1 MKRLNHRNIV
11 FGIAVIS
18 LSSCAVP
25 KVADVKKARELPQ
38 EILKKGNSTN
48 SEEFQQLNLKAY
60 FTEPQLLELFDK
72 VVQANPDFQIAQQRV
87 EIANSFLQRS
97 KMDLLPSLEV
107 GVEASGNRYGKY
119 TMEGVGNYDTNL
131 SPNITEEQKINRDFT
146 PNYWLGARSSWEI
159 DAWGKLKNKKIAAQ
173 KKFLASAEGLRLL
186 QVELFTDIANLYY
199 QLVALDNRLAIY
211 QKNYNLQQRAFEIVL
226 AQREV
231 GKATELAVQQFK
243 AQNNNWLAEIE
254 HIKVEIVTV
263 EQAITTL
270 TGSYGGDVKRG
281 KTLMPTNMD
290 VLNKNINVEAVIH
303 SRPDVAANYYVL
315 EASQADAK
323 AARAAFYPKIDLG
336 AGFGLNS
343 FSVET
348 LFKPSSLAGQLLGGL
363 MVPVFNKGQ
372 LKYEF
377 KVASKEQEIAFLNY
391 QKSITTA
398 FNELQS
404 ILKQTKIY
412 ERVLQLKSEEVG
424 FLDRGVEVSND
435 LYLTGYANYFELIN
449 SQKSKL
455 TAELDLLQFQHQNTR
470 NNVLL
475 FKALGGK
482 LD

>member
-1 MKRLNHRNIV
+1 MIRLNHKNIAL
-11 FGIAVIS
+11 GIAALS
-18 LSSCAVP
+18 LVSCATP
-25 KVADVKKARELPQ
+25 KVSELKKAKELPETIVQ
-38 EILKKGNSTN
+38 NTDSPDN
-48 SEEFQQLNLKAY
+48 QFQQINLRAY
-60 FTEPQLLELFDK
+60 FLDPHLLELFDK

-87 EIANSFLQRS
+87 ELANGFLQRS
-97 KMDLLPSLEV
+97 KMDLLPSLDLGIAV
-107 GVEASGNRYGKY
+107 SGDRYGKY

-131 SPNITEEQKINRDFT
+131 SPNITEDQKINRDVT
-146 PNYWLGARSSWEI
+146 PNYWLGARSSWEV

-199 QLVALDNRLAIY
+199 QLVALDNKLAIY
-211 QKNYNLQQRAFEIVL
+211 EKNYKLQQRAFEIVM

-243 AQNNNWLAEIE
+243 AQNNNWLAEVE
-254 HIKVEIVTV
+254 HIKVEIVSV
-263 EQAITTL
+263 EQAIATL
-270 TGSYGGDVKRG
+270 TGSYGGEVKRG
-281 KTLMPTNMD
+281 NVLMPTNME
-290 VLNKNINVEAVIH
+290 VLNKNINVSSVIH
-303 SRPDVAANYYVL
+303 SRPDVASNYYVL

-323 AARAAFYPKIDLG
+323 AAKAAFYPKIDIG
-336 AGFGLNS
+336 ASLGLNS
-343 FSVET
+343 FSTGT
-348 LFKPSSLAGQLLGGL
+348 LFNPASLAGQLLGGL

-377 KVASKEQEIAFLNY
+377 NVANKEQEIAFLNY
-391 QKSITTA
+391 QKSVTTA

-412 ERVLQLKSEEVG
+412 DRVLKLKSEEVG

-435 LYLTGYANYFELIN
+435 LYVTGYANYFELIN

-455 TAELDLLQFQHQNTR
+455 QAELDLLQFQHQNTR